1 ATVIGGAAVRVS
13 AKKTKS
19 NERRCASR
27 IRSHPRALRLRAEV
41 LLEQLQDPLVFVGP
55 ARRPFEAMVL
65 HWIRRDFP
73 VLFSQLD
80 EAFGQPH
87 GILKQNVRVDHAM
100 TDEQR
105 ALESLRKIYRRALTV
120 RVRIF

>member
-1 ATVIGGAAVRVS
+1 
-13 AKKTKS
+13 
-19 NERRCASR
+19 
-27 IRSHPRALRLRAEV
+27 
-41 LLEQLQDPLVFVGP
+41 
-55 ARRPFEAMVL
+55 MVL
-65 HWIRRDFP
+65 HWIRREFP

-120 RVRIF
+120 RVRILLWHVQNVRRVAVIVVRPVGYWSQRRACRKDIRRCE